1 MLSPEHDL
9 QDRQPVW
16 DAMQILFM
24 DTDPDLFVD
33 SIARTCAASKYSLDE
48 LEAILFQEVLPACRF
63 NLFTLPGGEWR
74 GFELEWLTARILE
87 KHRFGKR
94 RPLILR
100 RYTRDHWEKIRGRI
114 SALRDL
120 DG

>member
-1 MLSPEHDL
+1 MQPPAHDL
-9 QDRQPVW
+9 RDRQPIW
-16 DAMQILFM
+16 DALQMFFM
-24 DTDPDLFVD
+24 DTDSDLLVD
-33 SIARTCAASKYSLDE
+33 SIARTCATSKYSLDE
-48 LEAILFQEVLPACRF
+48 LETILFQEVLPACRF

-74 GFELEWLTARILE
+74 GFGLEWLTARILE

-100 RYTRDHWEKIRGRI
+100 QYTQGHWKKIRGRI
-114 SALRDL
+114 LALRGL